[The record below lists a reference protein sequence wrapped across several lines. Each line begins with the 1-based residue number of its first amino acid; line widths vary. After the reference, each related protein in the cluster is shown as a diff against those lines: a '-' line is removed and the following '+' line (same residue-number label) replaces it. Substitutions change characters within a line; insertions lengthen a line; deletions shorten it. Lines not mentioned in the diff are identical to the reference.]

1 MVQLNIGQA
10 IVETLKRN
18 DVKYIFGLVGTAV
31 SRLIY
36 ELGKEESIN
45 YIVTRHEQTAASMA
59 DSYARVT
66 GKVGVCQTT
75 AGPGTLNSVL
85 SVADAYKDGSPMVL
99 ITGQVRSDF
108 IGRDVFDEVD
118 QIAIFK
124 PITKWQH
131 RIMKA
136 EDVPRIMANAFY
148 LARSGKPGPVFLE
161 VPEDLWDNV
170 GEVNL
175 DYQIKASQSYVASS
189 KIEEAVD
196 LLLKADSPLIL
207 AGAGVMWSEAWEELR
222 ALAET
227 LEIPV
232 ATTGNGRGVI
242 PEDHPLSIGMCGSY
256 GGNAA
261 ADYALANA
269 DLVFAIGAS
278 VSVNTMY
285 FMNNPIT
292 GELIQANID
301 PTVIGKNYPCRLG
314 IVGDAKM
321 VLSEMLRILKSKTFT
336 KKTSSWISELENKK
350 REWVEKW
357 YTQINSDAVPI
368 KPQRLLTDM
377 RKIIPRDAIITM
389 GAGSHHAFAAE
400 YFPAYQPRTQLSAFN
415 FAAMGFAFPA
425 ALGAKVAKP
434 DKPVICIIGEG
445 DFMMTIQDMETA
457 VREEINVVSV
467 ILNNACYGTP
477 KLFQQT
483 VYGEAY
489 GCDYNNPSLAK
500 LAEDFGGCGW
510 TVERPSE
517 IEDTIKEALDCG
529 KPAVIDIPVDP
540 DELIPINLEAYL
552 GLTKVSPQRKI
563 G

>member
-1 MVQLNIGQA
+1 MVQLNMGQA

-18 DVKYIFGLVGTAV
+18 DVKHVFGLVGTAV

-261 ADYALANA
+261 ADYALANS

-321 VLSEMLRILKSKTFT
+321 VLLEMLRILKSKTFT

-400 YFPAYQPRTQLSAFN
+400 YFPTYQPRTQLSAFN

-467 ILNNACYGTP
+467 ILNNGCYGTP

-529 KPAVIDIPVDP
+529 KPAVIDVPVDP